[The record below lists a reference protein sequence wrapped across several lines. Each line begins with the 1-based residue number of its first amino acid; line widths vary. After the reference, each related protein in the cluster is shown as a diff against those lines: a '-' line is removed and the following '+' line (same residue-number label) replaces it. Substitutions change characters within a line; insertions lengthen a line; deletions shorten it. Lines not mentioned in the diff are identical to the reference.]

1 MPNNNLLR
9 QTIGLEKIA
18 SSIIFD
24 RSIIKRFIVVVTH
37 VCSKRKSNMTLL
49 RKKCASNNCI
59 WQMPEINDF
68 WRKNL
73 HNL

>member
-24 RSIIKRFIVVVTH
+24 RSIIIKGLSLLSLMSV
-37 VCSKRKSNMTLL
+37 RKESL
-49 RKKCASNNCI
+49 I
-59 WQMPEINDF
+59 
-68 WRKNL
+68 
-73 HNL
+73 

>member
-37 VCSKRKSNMTLL
+37 VVRKESL
-49 RKKCASNNCI
+49 I
-59 WQMPEINDF
+59 
-68 WRKNL
+68 
-73 HNL
+73 